1 MAKYCS
7 WCGEPLEPGARYC
20 AECGA
25 RVLESVRVTGKGDS
39 DPMRGLDIVG
49 GNPIP
54 ASKTTKLDLGTLEA
68 LKLRD
73 SLPGDDEPTHAKP
86 SLASASA
93 AHFGGAK
100 TTSLEIPEVVEAPEI
115 IAVPEV
121 GDACGPAA
129 DRGASGAFEKVSNHD
144 AEARSAATEQA
155 GPADAA
161 DSFNA
166 DEEVETEASSKA
178 SEVDVTDATDASE
191 SEEACK
197 SEEALA
203 DEAIEVAEDDE
214 PSDALRAEVAGG
226 EVDAETLK
234 DDATA
239 EGVVHGESGD
249 ASGEQPA
256 CGTDSERDHAEGE
269 VDAEADA
276 AKVAEADAADPAEA
290 DAAEPAEADASK
302 PAPSSEGPSDAAPK
316 PAAVFDFDDEHE
328 AVPVI
333 PREAQAA
340 AAKPGPISFDGTDT
354 LVLPS
359 DAQPKHFGLDR
370 PDLRERKRKR
380 IFIALCCVIAVLVI
394 AACVLAYVRFGGQ
407 AGQES
412 CPATG
417 PKRSSRPRRPPP
429 RKARNPE
436 TKADDDAAKAS
447 AEAEALAREQ
457 STPTEEQ
464 IFQTLSS
471 EYSALDGY
479 SNRIVSC
486 VDDFNSW
493 YIARDMNKRQ
503 ASQATAE
510 KVKSDLEA
518 AKAEIENLKVSNS
531 SPYAADVANLIELY
545 DCQIGRITSLTDAW
559 AVSVQY
565 EVPSEHQDEILAALS
580 ANYVSGNNPYLERYD
595 ELYPSSKPVLK

>member
-73 SLPGDDEPTHAKP
+73 SLPGDDEPTQVKLSA
-86 SLASASA
+86 ASAAA

-121 GDACGPAA
+121 GDACGLAA
-129 DRGASGAFEKVSNHD
+129 DCGVSGAFKGVSAHGT
-144 AEARSAATEQA
+144 EVHSAAAEQA
-155 GPADAA
+155 GSADAVDA
-161 DSFNA
+161 SEA
-166 DEEVETEASSKA
+166 DEEVETEASSEA
-178 SEVDVTDATDASE
+178 LENDAADATDASE
-191 SEEACK
+191 PEEACK

-203 DEAIEVAEDDE
+203 AEAIEAAEGDE
-214 PSDALRAEVAGG
+214 PSDAGDAEAAGG
-226 EVDAETLK
+226 EAGAETPK
-234 DDATA
+234 GDAAA
-239 EGVVHGESGD
+239 EGAESAESDD
-249 ASGEQPA
+249 ASGGQPA
-256 CGTDSERDHAEGE
+256 RGTDSERDDAEGE
-269 VDAEADA
+269 ADTEADGAKLAEAE
-276 AKVAEADAADPAEA
+276 AKAY
-290 DAAEPAEADASK
+290 ADASESA
-302 PAPSSEGPSDAAPK
+302 PAGEEPSNAAPK

-370 PDLRERKRKR
+370 PDLQERKRKR

-407 AGQES
+407 TGQEGAQQQPQAQQQA
-412 CPATG
+412 PAA
-417 PKRSSRPRRPPP
+417 SSEESE
-429 RKARNPE
+429 KPE
-436 TKADDDAAKAS
+436 AKADDEAAKAS

-518 AKAEIENLKVSNS
+518 AKAEIESLKISNS
-531 SPYAADVANLIELY
+531 SPYATDAANLIELY

-580 ANYVSGNNPYLERYD
+580 ANYVGGNNPYLERYD
-595 ELYPSSKPVLK
+595 ELYPSAKPVLK

>member
-73 SLPGDDEPTHAKP
+73 NLPGDDEPAHAKP
-86 SLASASA
+86 SLASAPA
-93 AHFGGAK
+93 AHFDGAK

-129 DRGASGAFEKVSNHD
+129 DRGASGAFEKASDHD

-155 GPADAA
+155 GSADAA
-161 DSFNA
+161 DSFDA
-166 DEEVETEASSKA
+166 DEEVETEASSEA
-178 SEVDVTDATDASE
+178 SEVDAADATDASE

-226 EVDAETLK
+226 EADAETLK
-234 DDATA
+234 DDAAT
-239 EGVVHGESGD
+239 EGVVHGESDD

-276 AKVAEADAADPAEA
+276 A
-290 DAAEPAEADASK
+290 EPVDADASK
-302 PAPSSEGPSDAAPK
+302 PAPSSEEPSDAAPK

-370 PDLRERKRKR
+370 PDLKARKRKR

-407 AGQES
+407 AGQDASQQQSQTQQEA
-412 CPATG
+412 PAA
-417 PKRSSRPRRPPP
+417 SSEEGE
-429 RKARNPE
+429 KPE

-447 AEAEALAREQ
+447 AEALAREQ
-457 STPTEEQ
+457 STPSEEQ

-531 SPYAADVANLIELY
+531 SPYAADAANLIELY

-580 ANYVSGNNPYLERYD
+580 ANYVGGNNPYLERYD

>member
-73 SLPGDDEPTHAKP
+73 SLPGDDEPTHARP

-100 TTSLEIPEVVEAPEI
+100 TTSLEIPEVVEAPEV

-121 GDACGPAA
+121 GDACGSAA
-129 DRGASGAFEKVSNHD
+129 DRGASGAFEKVNDHD

-155 GPADAA
+155 GSADAA
-161 DSFNA
+161 DSFDA
-166 DEEVETEASSKA
+166 DEEVETEASSEA
-178 SEVDVTDATDASE
+178 SEVDATDATDASE

-197 SEEALA
+197 SEEALV

-214 PSDALRAEVAGG
+214 PSDALRVEVAGG
-226 EVDAETLK
+226 EADAETLK

-239 EGVVHGESGD
+239 EGVEHGESD
-249 ASGEQPA
+249 DVSGGRPA
-256 CGTDSERDHAEGE
+256 CDTDSERDHAEGE

-276 AKVAEADAADPAEA
+276 AEPVEADAK
-290 DAAEPAEADASK
+290 ADASK
-302 PAPSSEGPSDAAPK
+302 PAPSSEEPSDAAPK

-340 AAKPGPISFDGTDT
+340 AAKHGPISFDGTDT

-412 CPATG
+412 AQQQVQTQQQAPAA
-417 PKRSSRPRRPPP
+417 SSEENE
-429 RKARNPE
+429 KSE
-436 TKADDDAAKAS
+436 TKAGDDAAKAS

-531 SPYAADVANLIELY
+531 SPYATDAANLIELY

>member
-73 SLPGDDEPTHAKP
+73 NLPGDDEPTHAKP

-121 GDACGPAA
+121 GDACEPAA
-129 DRGASGAFEKVSNHD
+129 DRGASGAFEKVSDHD
-144 AEARSAATEQA
+144 VEARSAATGQA
-155 GPADAA
+155 SSADAA
-161 DSFNA
+161 DSFDA
-166 DEEVETEASSKA
+166 DEEVETEAFSEV
-178 SEVDVTDATDASE
+178 SEVDAADATDASE
-191 SEEACK
+191 FEEACK

-203 DEAIEVAEDDE
+203 DGAIEVAEDDE
-214 PSDALRAEVAGG
+214 PSDALRAEAAGG

-234 DDATA
+234 DDAAA
-239 EGVVHGESGD
+239 EGVEHGESDD

-269 VDAEADA
+269 VDAD
-276 AKVAEADAADPAEA
+276 A

-302 PAPSSEGPSDAAPK
+302 PAPSSEEPSDAAPK

-370 PDLRERKRKR
+370 PDLKERKRKR

-407 AGQES
+407 AGQEAS
-412 CPATG
+412 QQQSQTQQEVPAA
-417 PKRSSRPRRPPP
+417 SSEENE
-429 RKARNPE
+429 KSE

-531 SPYAADVANLIELY
+531 SPYAADAANLIELY

-580 ANYVSGNNPYLERYD
+580 ANYVGGNNPYLERYD

>member
-73 SLPGDDEPTHAKP
+73 NLPGDDEPTHAKP

-121 GDACGPAA
+121 GDVCGPAA
-129 DRGASGAFEKVSNHD
+129 DCGASGAFEKVSDHD
-144 AEARSAATEQA
+144 AEARSAATEQV
-155 GPADAA
+155 GSADAA

-166 DEEVETEASSKA
+166 DEEVETEASFEA
-178 SEVDVTDATDASE
+178 SEVDAADATDASE

-226 EVDAETLK
+226 EADAETLK
-234 DDATA
+234 GDATA
-239 EGVVHGESGD
+239 EGVEHGESDD

-276 AKVAEADAADPAEA
+276 AKVAEADA
-290 DAAEPAEADASK
+290 SK
-302 PAPSSEGPSDAAPK
+302 LAPSSEGPSDAAPK

-333 PREAQAA
+333 PRETQAA
-340 AAKPGPISFDGTDT
+340 AAKPGPISLDGTDT

-407 AGQES
+407 AGQDASQQQSQTQQEA
-412 CPATG
+412 PAA
-417 PKRSSRPRRPPP
+417 SSEEGE
-429 RKARNPE
+429 KSE
-436 TKADDDAAKAS
+436 TKAGDDAAKAS

-531 SPYAADVANLIELY
+531 SPYATDAANLIELY

>member
-73 SLPGDDEPTHAKP
+73 SLPGDDEPAHVKP

-115 IAVPEV
+115 IAVPKV
-121 GDACGPAA
+121 GDVCGPAA
-129 DRGASGAFEKVSNHD
+129 DRGASGAFEKVSDHD

-155 GPADAA
+155 GSADAA
-161 DSFNA
+161 DSFDA
-166 DEEVETEASSKA
+166 DEEVETEASSKT
-178 SEVDVTDATDASE
+178 SEVDAADATDASE
-191 SEEACK
+191 SEEACE
-197 SEEALA
+197 SEEAFA

-214 PSDALRAEVAGG
+214 PSDALRVEVAGG
-226 EVDAETLK
+226 EADAETLK
-234 DDATA
+234 DDAAA
-239 EGVVHGESGD
+239 EGVVHGESDD

-269 VDAEADA
+269 VDVEADA
-276 AKVAEADAADPAEA
+276 AKVAEA

-407 AGQES
+407 AGQDASQQQSQTQQEA
-412 CPATG
+412 PAA
-417 PKRSSRPRRPPP
+417 SSEEGE
-429 RKARNPE
+429 KPE

-447 AEAEALAREQ
+447 AEAEALAREK

-531 SPYAADVANLIELY
+531 SPYATDAANLIELY

>member
-73 SLPGDDEPTHAKP
+73 SLPGDDEPAHAKP
-86 SLASASA
+86 SLVSASA

-129 DRGASGAFEKVSNHD
+129 DRGASGAFEKVSDHD
-144 AEARSAATEQA
+144 AEARSEATEQA
-155 GPADAA
+155 GSADAA
-161 DSFNA
+161 DSFDA
-166 DEEVETEASSKA
+166 DEEVEAEASSEA
-178 SEVDVTDATDASE
+178 SEVDAADATDASE

-197 SEEALA
+197 SEEALV

-214 PSDALRAEVAGG
+214 PSDALRAEAVGG

-234 DDATA
+234 DDAAT
-239 EGVVHGESGD
+239 EGVVHGESDD

-269 VDAEADA
+269 VD
-276 AKVAEADAADPAEA
+276 AEA

-333 PREAQAA
+333 PRDAQAA

-380 IFIALCCVIAVLVI
+380 IFIALCCVIAILVI
-394 AACVLAYVRFGGQ
+394 VACVLAYVRFGGQ
-407 AGQES
+407 AGQDASQWQSQTQQEA
-412 CPATG
+412 PAA
-417 PKRSSRPRRPPP
+417 SSEEGD
-429 RKARNPE
+429 KSE

-447 AEAEALAREQ
+447 AEAEALAREK

-531 SPYAADVANLIELY
+531 SPYATDAANLIELY

>member
-73 SLPGDDEPTHAKP
+73 SLPGDDEPTQAKP
-86 SLASASA
+86 NAASVAA

-121 GDACGPAA
+121 GDACGLSA
-129 DRGASGAFEKVSNHD
+129 DRDASDAFKGVGAYG
-144 AEARSAATEQA
+144 AEAHSAAAEQA
-155 GPADAA
+155 GSADVADASDA
-161 DSFNA
+161 N
-166 DEEVETEASSKA
+166 EEVETEASS
-178 SEVDVTDATDASE
+178 EVLENDAVDATCASE

-203 DEAIEVAEDDE
+203 AEAIEPAEGDE
-214 PSDALRAEVAGG
+214 PSDAGDAEVAGG
-226 EVDAETLK
+226 EANAETPSDAAAEDAEP
-234 DDATA
+234 A
-239 EGVVHGESGD
+239 ESDD

-256 CGTDSERDHAEGE
+256 RGADSECDDAEGE
-269 VDAEADA
+269 VDAEADG
-276 AKVAEADAADPAEA
+276 AKLAEAEADAEA
-290 DAAEPAEADASK
+290 SESVPSGEEPSN
-302 PAPSSEGPSDAAPK
+302 AAPK

-340 AAKPGPISFDGTDT
+340 AAKPGSISFDGTDT

-370 PDLRERKRKR
+370 PDLQERKRKR

-407 AGQES
+407 AGQEGAQQQPQAQQQA
-412 CPATG
+412 PAA
-417 PKRSSRPRRPPP
+417 SSEESE
-429 RKARNPE
+429 KPE
-436 TKADDDAAKAS
+436 AKADDEAAKAS

-457 STPTEEQ
+457 SAPTEEQ

-503 ASQATAE
+503 ASQAAAE

-518 AKAEIENLKVSNS
+518 AKAEIESLKISNS
-531 SPYAADVANLIELY
+531 SPYATDAANLIELY

-580 ANYVSGNNPYLERYD
+580 ANYVGGNNPYLERYD

>member
-73 SLPGDDEPTHAKP
+73 NLPGDDEPTHAEP

-121 GDACGPAA
+121 GDVCGPAA
-129 DRGASGAFEKVSNHD
+129 DRGASGAFEKVSDRD

-155 GPADAA
+155 GSADAA
-161 DSFNA
+161 DSFDA
-166 DEEVETEASSKA
+166 DEEVETEASSEV
-178 SEVDVTDATDASE
+178 SEVDAADATDASE

-214 PSDALRAEVAGG
+214 PSDALRVEVAGG
-226 EVDAETLK
+226 EADAETLK

-239 EGVVHGESGD
+239 EGVEHGESDD

-256 CGTDSERDHAEGE
+256 CGTDYERDHAEGE
-269 VDAEADA
+269 VD
-276 AKVAEADAADPAEA
+276 AEA

-333 PREAQAA
+333 PREAQAD

-407 AGQES
+407 AGQDASQQQSQTQQEA
-412 CPATG
+412 PAA
-417 PKRSSRPRRPPP
+417 SSEEGE
-429 RKARNPE
+429 KSE

-447 AEAEALAREQ
+447 AEAEALAREK
-457 STPTEEQ
+457 STPSEEQ

-531 SPYAADVANLIELY
+531 SPYAADAANLIELY

>member
-86 SLASASA
+86 GLASASA

-129 DRGASGAFEKVSNHD
+129 DRGASGAFEKVSDHD

-155 GPADAA
+155 GSADAA
-161 DSFNA
+161 DSFDA
-166 DEEVETEASSKA
+166 DEEVETEASSGV
-178 SEVDVTDATDASE
+178 SEVDAADATDASE

-214 PSDALRAEVAGG
+214 PLDALRAEVAGG
-226 EVDAETLK
+226 EADAETLK
-234 DDATA
+234 DDAAA
-239 EGVVHGESGD
+239 EGVEHGESDD

-276 AKVAEADAADPAEA
+276 AKVAEADAA
-290 DAAEPAEADASK
+290 EPAEADASK
-302 PAPSSEGPSDAAPK
+302 PAPSSEEPSDAAPK

-370 PDLRERKRKR
+370 PDLKERKRKR
-380 IFIALCCVIAVLVI
+380 IFIVLCCVIAVLVI

-407 AGQES
+407 AGQNASQQQSQTLHEA
-412 CPATG
+412 PAA
-417 PKRSSRPRRPPP
+417 SSSEENE
-429 RKARNPE
+429 KPE

-531 SPYAADVANLIELY
+531 SPYAADAANLIELY

-580 ANYVSGNNPYLERYD
+580 ANYVGGNNPYLERYD

>member
-93 AHFGGAK
+93 GHFGGAK

-121 GDACGPAA
+121 GDVCGPAA
-129 DRGASGAFEKVSNHD
+129 DRGASGAFEKVSDHD

-155 GPADAA
+155 GSADAA
-161 DSFNA
+161 DSFDA
-166 DEEVETEASSKA
+166 DEEVETEASSEV
-178 SEVDVTDATDASE
+178 SEVDAAGAIDASE

-226 EVDAETLK
+226 EADAETLK
-234 DDATA
+234 DDALT
-239 EGVVHGESGD
+239 EGVEHGESDD

-276 AKVAEADAADPAEA
+276 A
-290 DAAEPAEADASK
+290 EPAEADASK
-302 PAPSSEGPSDAAPK
+302 PAPSSKEPSDAAPK

-340 AAKPGPISFDGTDT
+340 AAKPAPISFDGTDT

-394 AACVLAYVRFGGQ
+394 AACVLAYARFGGQ
-407 AGQES
+407 AGQDASQQQSQTQQEA
-412 CPATG
+412 PVA
-417 PKRSSRPRRPPP
+417 SSEENE
-429 RKARNPE
+429 KPE
-436 TKADDDAAKAS
+436 TKAGDDAAKAS

-531 SPYAADVANLIELY
+531 SPYAADAANLIELY

-580 ANYVSGNNPYLERYD
+580 ANYVGGNNPYLERYD

>member
-86 SLASASA
+86 SLASAA
-93 AHFGGAK
+93 AARFGGAK

-121 GDACGPAA
+121 GDACGLAA
-129 DRGASGAFEKVSNHD
+129 DRGASGAFKGASAHG
-144 AEARSAATEQA
+144 AEAHSASAEQA
-155 GPADAA
+155 DFADVADAA
-161 DSFNA
+161 EA
-166 DEEVETEASSKA
+166 DEEVETEAP
-178 SEVDVTDATDASE
+178 SEALENDAADAIDASE
-191 SEEACK
+191 SEGACK

-203 DEAIEVAEDDE
+203 AEAIEAVEGDE
-214 PSDALRAEVAGG
+214 PSDAGDAEAAGG
-226 EVDAETLK
+226 EAGAETPKVDAAAEGAEPVES
-234 DDATA
+234 DDAF
-239 EGVVHGESGD
+239 GG
-249 ASGEQPA
+249 QPA
-256 CGTDSERDHAEGE
+256 RDADSECDDAEGE
-269 VDAEADA
+269 ADTEADGAKLAEAEAEADA
-276 AKVAEADAADPAEA
+276 
-290 DAAEPAEADASK
+290 DASES
-302 PAPSSEGPSDAAPK
+302 APSSEEPSNAAPK

-370 PDLRERKRKR
+370 PDLQERKRKR

-407 AGQES
+407 TGQEGDQQQPQAQQQA
-412 CPATG
+412 PAA
-417 PKRSSRPRRPPP
+417 SSEESE
-429 RKARNPE
+429 KPE
-436 TKADDDAAKAS
+436 AKADDETAKAS

-518 AKAEIENLKVSNS
+518 AKVEIESLKISNS
-531 SPYAADVANLIELY
+531 SPYATDAANLIELY

-580 ANYVSGNNPYLERYD
+580 ANYVGGNNPHLERYD

>member
-73 SLPGDDEPTHAKP
+73 NLPGDDEPAHAKP
-86 SLASASA
+86 SLASAPA

-121 GDACGPAA
+121 GDVCGPAA
-129 DRGASGAFEKVSNHD
+129 DRGASGAFEKASDHD

-155 GPADAA
+155 GSADAA
-161 DSFNA
+161 DSFDA
-166 DEEVETEASSKA
+166 DEEVETEASFEA
-178 SEVDVTDATDASE
+178 SEVDAADATDVSE

-226 EVDAETLK
+226 EADTETLK
-234 DDATA
+234 DDAAA
-239 EGVVHGESGD
+239 EGVEHGESDD

-269 VDAEADA
+269 VDVEADA
-276 AKVAEADAADPAEA
+276 AKVAEA

-407 AGQES
+407 AGQDASQQQSQTQQEA
-412 CPATG
+412 PAA
-417 PKRSSRPRRPPP
+417 SSEENE
-429 RKARNPE
+429 KPE
-436 TKADDDAAKAS
+436 TKAGDDAAKAS
-447 AEAEALAREQ
+447 AEALAREQ

-510 KVKSDLEA
+510 KVKNELEA
-518 AKAEIENLKVSNS
+518 AKAEIENLKVSSN
-531 SPYAADVANLIELY
+531 SPYAADAANLIELY

-580 ANYVSGNNPYLERYD
+580 ANYVGGNNPYLERYD

>member
-73 SLPGDDEPTHAKP
+73 SLPGDDEPTQVKP
-86 SLASASA
+86 SAASA
-93 AHFGGAK
+93 AAVHFGGAK

-121 GDACGPAA
+121 GDACGLSA
-129 DRGASGAFEKVSNHD
+129 DRDVSDAFKGVGAYGAEVH
-144 AEARSAATEQA
+144 SAAAEQA
-155 GPADAA
+155 GSADAA
-161 DSFNA
+161 DASDA
-166 DEEVETEASSKA
+166 DEEVETEASS
-178 SEVDVTDATDASE
+178 EVLENDAADAIDASE

-203 DEAIEVAEDDE
+203 AEAIEAAEGDE
-214 PSDALRAEVAGG
+214 PSDAGDVEAAGG
-226 EVDAETLK
+226 EVGAETPSDAAAEDAEP
-234 DDATA
+234 A
-239 EGVVHGESGD
+239 ESDD

-256 CGTDSERDHAEGE
+256 RDADSECDDAEGE
-269 VDAEADA
+269 ADTEADGAKLAEADAEADA
-276 AKVAEADAADPAEA
+276 SE
-290 DAAEPAEADASK
+290 S
-302 PAPSSEGPSDAAPK
+302 APSGEEPSNAAPK

-370 PDLRERKRKR
+370 PDLKERKRKR

-407 AGQES
+407 TGQEGDQQQPQAQQQA
-412 CPATG
+412 PAA
-417 PKRSSRPRRPPP
+417 SSEESE
-429 RKARNPE
+429 KPE
-436 TKADDDAAKAS
+436 AKADDEAAKAS

-479 SNRIVSC
+479 SDRIVSC

-518 AKAEIENLKVSNS
+518 AKAEIESLKISNS
-531 SPYAADVANLIELY
+531 SPYATDAANLIELY

-580 ANYVSGNNPYLERYD
+580 ANYVGGNNPYLERYD

>member
-73 SLPGDDEPTHAKP
+73 SLPGDDEPTRAKP
-86 SLASASA
+86 SAASGAA

-121 GDACGPAA
+121 EDACGLAA
-129 DRGASGAFEKVSNHD
+129 DRGASGAFKGASAHG
-144 AEARSAATEQA
+144 AEAHSAAAEQA
-155 GPADAA
+155 DFADVADASDVDEGVETEVSSEAFENDAA
-161 DSFNA
+161 DA
-166 DEEVETEASSKA
+166 I
-178 SEVDVTDATDASE
+178 DASE
-191 SEEACK
+191 SEGACE

-203 DEAIEVAEDDE
+203 AEAIEAAEGDE
-214 PSDALRAEVAGG
+214 PSGAGDAEAAGG
-226 EVDAETLK
+226 EAGAETPKGDAAAEDAES
-234 DDATA
+234 A
-239 EGVVHGESGD
+239 ESDD
-249 ASGEQPA
+249 ASGGQPA
-256 CGTDSERDHAEGE
+256 RDADSECDDAEGK
-269 VDAEADA
+269 VDAEADG
-276 AKVAEADAADPAEA
+276 AKLAEADAD
-290 DAAEPAEADASK
+290 ADASES
-302 PAPSSEGPSDAAPK
+302 APSSEEPSNAAPK

-407 AGQES
+407 AGQEGDQQQ
-412 CPATG
+412 PQTQQQA
-417 PKRSSRPRRPPP
+417 PEASSEESE
-429 RKARNPE
+429 KPE
-436 TKADDDAAKAS
+436 AKADDEAAKAS

-518 AKAEIENLKVSNS
+518 AKAEIESLKISNS
-531 SPYAADVANLIELY
+531 SPYATDAANLIELY

-580 ANYVSGNNPYLERYD
+580 ANYVGGNNPYLERYD

>member
-73 SLPGDDEPTHAKP
+73 SLPGDDEPTRAKP
-86 SLASASA
+86 SAASAAA

-121 GDACGPAA
+121 GDACGLAA
-129 DRGASGAFEKVSNHD
+129 DRDASDAFKGVSVHG
-144 AEARSAATEQA
+144 AEAHSAAAEHA
-155 GPADAA
+155 GSADVADAS
-161 DSFNA
+161 DA
-166 DEEVETEASSKA
+166 DEEVETEVSSEA
-178 SEVDVTDATDASE
+178 FENDAADAIDASE
-191 SEEACK
+191 SEGACE

-203 DEAIEVAEDDE
+203 AEAIEAAEGDE
-214 PSDALRAEVAGG
+214 PSDAGDAEAAGG
-226 EVDAETLK
+226 EASAETPS
-234 DDATA
+234 DAAA
-239 EGVVHGESGD
+239 EDTEPAESDD

-256 CGTDSERDHAEGE
+256 RGTDSECDDAECE
-269 VDAEADA
+269 VDAEADG
-276 AKVAEADAADPAEA
+276 AKLAEAEADA
-290 DAAEPAEADASK
+290 DASEST
-302 PAPSSEGPSDAAPK
+302 PSGEEPSNAAPK

-333 PREAQAA
+333 PREAQTA

-370 PDLRERKRKR
+370 PDLQERKRKR

-407 AGQES
+407 AGQEGDQQQS
-412 CPATG
+412 QAQQQAPAA
-417 PKRSSRPRRPPP
+417 SSEESE
-429 RKARNPE
+429 KPE
-436 TKADDDAAKAS
+436 AKADNEAAKAS

-518 AKAEIENLKVSNS
+518 AKAEIESLKISNS
-531 SPYAADVANLIELY
+531 SSYATDAANLIELY

-565 EVPSEHQDEILAALS
+565 EVPSEYQDEILAALS
-580 ANYVSGNNPYLERYD
+580 ANYVGGNNPYLERYD

>member
-54 ASKTTKLDLGTLEA
+54 ASKTTKLDFGTLEA

-73 SLPGDDEPTHAKP
+73 SLPGDNEPTHAKP

-121 GDACGPAA
+121 GDVCGPAA
-129 DRGASGAFEKVSNHD
+129 DRGASGAFEKVSDHD
-144 AEARSAATEQA
+144 AEARSTATGQA
-155 GPADAA
+155 GSADAA
-161 DSFNA
+161 DSFDA
-166 DEEVETEASSKA
+166 DEEVETEASSEV
-178 SEVDVTDATDASE
+178 SEVDAADATDASE

-197 SEEALA
+197 SEEAFA

-214 PSDALRAEVAGG
+214 PSDALRVEVAGG

-234 DDATA
+234 DDAAT
-239 EGVVHGESGD
+239 EGVVHGESDD

-276 AKVAEADAADPAEA
+276 AKVAEA

-370 PDLRERKRKR
+370 PDLRERKRKC
-380 IFIALCCVIAVLVI
+380 IFIALCCVIAILVI

-407 AGQES
+407 AGQNASQQQSQTLHEA
-412 CPATG
+412 PAA
-417 PKRSSRPRRPPP
+417 SSSEENE
-429 RKARNPE
+429 KPE

-531 SPYAADVANLIELY
+531 SPYATDAANLIELY

>member
-73 SLPGDDEPTHAKP
+73 NLPGDDEPTHAKP

-129 DRGASGAFEKVSNHD
+129 DRGASGAFENVSDHD
-144 AEARSAATEQA
+144 AEARFAATEQA
-155 GPADAA
+155 GSADAA
-161 DSFNA
+161 DSFDA
-166 DEEVETEASSKA
+166 DEEVEIEASSEA
-178 SEVDVTDATDASE
+178 SEVDAADATDASE

-226 EVDAETLK
+226 EADAETLK
-234 DDATA
+234 DDAA
-239 EGVVHGESGD
+239 IEGVVHGESDD

-276 AKVAEADAADPAEA
+276 A
-290 DAAEPAEADASK
+290 EPVDADASK
-302 PAPSSEGPSDAAPK
+302 PAPSSEEPSDAAPK

-407 AGQES
+407 AGQDASQQQSQTQQEA
-412 CPATG
+412 PAA
-417 PKRSSRPRRPPP
+417 SSEEGE
-429 RKARNPE
+429 KPE
-436 TKADDDAAKAS
+436 TKAGGDAAKAS
-447 AEAEALAREQ
+447 ADAEALAREQ

-518 AKAEIENLKVSNS
+518 AKAEIENLKVSSN
-531 SPYAADVANLIELY
+531 SPYAADAANLIELY

-580 ANYVSGNNPYLERYD
+580 ANYVGGNNPYLERYD

>member
-73 SLPGDDEPTHAKP
+73 NLPGDDEPTHAKP

-100 TTSLEIPEVVEAPEI
+100 MTSLEIPEVVEAPEI

-121 GDACGPAA
+121 GDVCGPAA
-129 DRGASGAFEKVSNHD
+129 DRGASGAFENVSDHD

-155 GPADAA
+155 GSADAA
-161 DSFNA
+161 DSFDA
-166 DEEVETEASSKA
+166 DEEVETEASSEA
-178 SEVDVTDATDASE
+178 SEVDAADATDASE
-191 SEEACK
+191 SEEACE

-214 PSDALRAEVAGG
+214 PSDALRVEVAGG
-226 EVDAETLK
+226 EADPETLK
-234 DDATA
+234 DDALT
-239 EGVVHGESGD
+239 EGVVHGESDDD

-256 CGTDSERDHAEGE
+256 CSTDSERDHAEGE

-276 AKVAEADAADPAEA
+276 AKVAEADAA
-290 DAAEPAEADASK
+290 EPAEANASK
-302 PAPSSEGPSDAAPK
+302 SAPSSEEPSDAAPK

-333 PREAQAA
+333 PRDAQAA

-407 AGQES
+407 AGQDASQQQSQTQQEA
-412 CPATG
+412 PAA
-417 PKRSSRPRRPPP
+417 SSEENE
-429 RKARNPE
+429 KPE
-436 TKADDDAAKAS
+436 TKAGDDAAKAS
-447 AEAEALAREQ
+447 AEALAREQ

-518 AKAEIENLKVSNS
+518 AKAEIESLKVSNS
-531 SPYAADVANLIELY
+531 SPYAADAANLIELY

-580 ANYVSGNNPYLERYD
+580 ANYVGGNNPYLERYD

>member
-73 SLPGDDEPTHAKP
+73 SLPGDDEPTQAKP
-86 SLASASA
+86 SAASAVA
-93 AHFGGAK
+93 THFGGAK
-100 TTSLEIPEVVEAPEI
+100 TTSLEIPEVVEALEI

-121 GDACGPAA
+121 GDACGLTT
-129 DRGASGAFEKVSNHD
+129 DRDASDAFKGVSAHGV
-144 AEARSAATEQA
+144 EAHSAAAEQA
-155 GPADAA
+155 GPADVA
-161 DSFNA
+161 DASDA
-166 DEEVETEASSKA
+166 GEGVETEASS
-178 SEVDVTDATDASE
+178 EVLENDAADATCASE
-191 SEEACK
+191 SEGACK
-197 SEEALA
+197 SEEVLA
-203 DEAIEVAEDDE
+203 AEAIEAAEGDE
-214 PSDALRAEVAGG
+214 PSDAGDAEAAGG
-226 EVDAETLK
+226 EAGAETPSDAAAEDAEP
-234 DDATA
+234 A
-239 EGVVHGESGD
+239 ESDD
-249 ASGEQPA
+249 ASGGQPA
-256 CGTDSERDHAEGE
+256 RGTDSECDDAEGE
-269 VDAEADA
+269 ADAEADG
-276 AKVAEADAADPAEA
+276 AKLAETEADAEA
-290 DAAEPAEADASK
+290 SES
-302 PAPSSEGPSDAAPK
+302 APSGEEPSNAAPK

-370 PDLRERKRKR
+370 PDLQERKRKR

-407 AGQES
+407 TGQEGDQQQPQAQQQA
-412 CPATG
+412 PAA
-417 PKRSSRPRRPPP
+417 SSEESE
-429 RKARNPE
+429 KPE
-436 TKADDDAAKAS
+436 AKADDEAAKAS

-518 AKAEIENLKVSNS
+518 AKAEIESLKISNS
-531 SPYAADVANLIELY
+531 SPYATDAANLIELY

-580 ANYVSGNNPYLERYD
+580 ANYVGGNNPYLERYD

>member
-73 SLPGDDEPTHAKP
+73 NLPGDDEPAHAKP

-129 DRGASGAFEKVSNHD
+129 DRGASGAFEKVNDHD

-155 GPADAA
+155 GSADAA
-161 DSFNA
+161 DSFDA
-166 DEEVETEASSKA
+166 DEEVETEASSEA
-178 SEVDVTDATDASE
+178 SEVDAADAIDAPE
-191 SEEACK
+191 SEEVCK
-197 SEEALA
+197 SEEALV
-203 DEAIEVAEDDE
+203 DEAIEVAEDNE

-226 EVDAETLK
+226 EADAETLK
-234 DDATA
+234 DDAAA
-239 EGVVHGESGD
+239 EGVEHGESD
-249 ASGEQPA
+249 DVSGEQPA

-276 AKVAEADAADPAEA
+276 T
-290 DAAEPAEADASK
+290 EPAEADASK
-302 PAPSSEGPSDAAPK
+302 PAPSSEEPSDAAPK

-333 PREAQAA
+333 PRDAQAA

-407 AGQES
+407 SGQES
-412 CPATG
+412 AQQQVQTQQQTPAA
-417 PKRSSRPRRPPP
+417 SSEENE
-429 RKARNPE
+429 KSE
-436 TKADDDAAKAS
+436 TKAGDDAAKAS

-531 SPYAADVANLIELY
+531 SPYATDAANLIELY

-559 AVSVQY
+559 AISVQY

>member
-73 SLPGDDEPTHAKP
+73 NLPGDDEPTHAKP

-121 GDACGPAA
+121 GGACGPAA
-129 DRGASGAFEKVSNHD
+129 DCGASGAFENVSDHD

-155 GPADAA
+155 GSADAA
-161 DSFNA
+161 DSFDA
-166 DEEVETEASSKA
+166 DEEVETEASFEA
-178 SEVDVTDATDASE
+178 SEVDAADATDASE

-226 EVDAETLK
+226 EADAETLK
-234 DDATA
+234 DDAAT
-239 EGVVHGESGD
+239 EGVEHGESDD

-256 CGTDSERDHAEGE
+256 CDIDSERDHAEGE
-269 VDAEADA
+269 VD
-276 AKVAEADAADPAEA
+276 AEA

-302 PAPSSEGPSDAAPK
+302 PAPSSEEPSDAAPK
-316 PAAVFDFDDEHE
+316 PVAVFDFDDEHE

-359 DAQPKHFGLDR
+359 DVQPKHFGLDR
-370 PDLRERKRKR
+370 PDLKARKRKR

-407 AGQES
+407 AGQDAS
-412 CPATG
+412 QQQPQTQQQAPAA
-417 PKRSSRPRRPPP
+417 SSEENE
-429 RKARNPE
+429 KPE
-436 TKADDDAAKAS
+436 TKAGDDAAKAS

-531 SPYAADVANLIELY
+531 SPYAADAANLIELY

-580 ANYVSGNNPYLERYD
+580 ANYVGGNNPYLERYD
-595 ELYPSSKPVLK
+595 ELYPSSRPLLK

>member
-121 GDACGPAA
+121 GDDCGPAA
-129 DRGASGAFEKVSNHD
+129 DCGASGTFENVSDHD
-144 AEARSAATEQA
+144 AEARSAAAEQA
-155 GPADAA
+155 GSADAA
-161 DSFNA
+161 DASDTDGGIA
-166 DEEVETEASSKA
+166 TEASS
-178 SEVDVTDATDASE
+178 EVPEADAADVLDASE
-191 SEEACK
+191 AIGTEGANESEEG
-197 SEEALA
+197 LA
-203 DEAIEVAEDDE
+203 DEAVVSSKNDDLSGAFDVE
-214 PSDALRAEVAGG
+214 AAGG
-226 EVDAETLK
+226 EANAETPKVDA
-234 DDATA
+234 AA
-239 EGVVHGESGD
+239 EDVEPAEADD
-249 ASGEQPA
+249 ASGEQTA
-256 CGTDSERDHAEGE
+256 RGADSEED
-269 VDAEADA
+269 
-276 AKVAEADAADPAEA
+276 
-290 DAAEPAEADASK
+290 DAAEPAETDADVD
-302 PAPSSEGPSDAAPK
+302 SSESVPSGEELSDATPK

-407 AGQES
+407 AGQDASQQQPQTQQEA
-412 CPATG
+412 PAA
-417 PKRSSRPRRPPP
+417 SSEENE
-429 RKARNPE
+429 KPE
-436 TKADDDAAKAS
+436 TKADGDAAKAS

-518 AKAEIENLKVSNS
+518 AKAEIENLKVSSN
-531 SPYAADVANLIELY
+531 SPYAADAANLIELY

-580 ANYVSGNNPYLERYD
+580 ANYVGGNNPYLERYD

>member
-73 SLPGDDEPTHAKP
+73 NLPGDDEPTHAKP

-129 DRGASGAFEKVSNHD
+129 DRGASGAFEKVSDHD
-144 AEARSAATEQA
+144 AGARFSAIEQA
-155 GPADAA
+155 GSADAA
-161 DSFNA
+161 DSFDA
-166 DEEVETEASSKA
+166 DEEVETEASFEA
-178 SEVDVTDATDASE
+178 SEVDAADATDVSE

-197 SEEALA
+197 SEEALV

-226 EVDAETLK
+226 EADAETLK
-234 DDATA
+234 DDAAT
-239 EGVVHGESGD
+239 EGVEHGESDD

-256 CGTDSERDHAEGE
+256 CDIDSERDHAEGE

-276 AKVAEADAADPAEA
+276 AKVAEADAA
-290 DAAEPAEADASK
+290 EPAEADASK
-302 PAPSSEGPSDAAPK
+302 PAPSSEEPSDAAPK

-333 PREAQAA
+333 PRETQAA

-407 AGQES
+407 AGQDASQQQSQTQQEA
-412 CPATG
+412 PAA
-417 PKRSSRPRRPPP
+417 SSEENE
-429 RKARNPE
+429 KPE
-436 TKADDDAAKAS
+436 TKAGDDAAKAS
-447 AEAEALAREQ
+447 AEALAREQ

-531 SPYAADVANLIELY
+531 SPYAADAANLIELY

-580 ANYVSGNNPYLERYD
+580 ANYVGGNNPYLERYD

>member
-73 SLPGDDEPTHAKP
+73 NLPGDDEPTHAKP

-121 GDACGPAA
+121 GDVCGPAA
-129 DRGASGAFEKVSNHD
+129 DRGASCAFEKVSDHD

-155 GPADAA
+155 GSADAA
-161 DSFNA
+161 DSFDA
-166 DEEVETEASSKA
+166 DEEVEIEASSEA
-178 SEVDVTDATDASE
+178 SEVDAADATDAPE

-214 PSDALRAEVAGG
+214 PSDALRAEAAGG

-234 DDATA
+234 DDAAT
-239 EGVVHGESGD
+239 EGVVHGESDD

-269 VDAEADA
+269 VD
-276 AKVAEADAADPAEA
+276 AEA

-394 AACVLAYVRFGGQ
+394 AACVLVYVRFGGQ
-407 AGQES
+407 AGQDASQQQSQTQQEA
-412 CPATG
+412 PAA
-417 PKRSSRPRRPPP
+417 SSEEGE
-429 RKARNPE
+429 KSE

-447 AEAEALAREQ
+447 AEAEALAREK

-493 YIARDMNKRQ
+493 YITRDMNKRQ

-531 SPYAADVANLIELY
+531 SPYATDAANLIELY

-580 ANYVSGNNPYLERYD
+580 ANYVGGNNPYLERYD

>member
-73 SLPGDDEPTHAKP
+73 NLPGDDEPTHAKP

-129 DRGASGAFEKVSNHD
+129 DRGASGVFENVSDHD

-155 GPADAA
+155 GSADAA
-161 DSFNA
+161 DSFDA
-166 DEEVETEASSKA
+166 DEEVETEASFEA
-178 SEVDVTDATDASE
+178 SEVDAADAIDASE

-226 EVDAETLK
+226 EADAETLK
-234 DDATA
+234 DDAAT
-239 EGVVHGESGD
+239 EGVEHGESDD

-256 CGTDSERDHAEGE
+256 SDIDSERDHAEGE
-269 VDAEADA
+269 VD
-276 AKVAEADAADPAEA
+276 AEA

-302 PAPSSEGPSDAAPK
+302 PAPSSEEPSDAAPK
-316 PAAVFDFDDEHE
+316 PVAVFDFDDEHE

-333 PREAQAA
+333 PRDAQAA

-359 DAQPKHFGLDR
+359 DVQPKHFGLDR
-370 PDLRERKRKR
+370 PDLKARKRKR

-407 AGQES
+407 AGQDAS
-412 CPATG
+412 QQQPQTQQQAPAA
-417 PKRSSRPRRPPP
+417 SSEENE
-429 RKARNPE
+429 KPE
-436 TKADDDAAKAS
+436 TKAGDDAAKAS

-531 SPYAADVANLIELY
+531 SPYAADAANLIELY

-580 ANYVSGNNPYLERYD
+580 ANYVGGNNPYLERYD
-595 ELYPSSKPVLK
+595 ELYPSSRPVLK

>member
-54 ASKTTKLDLGTLEA
+54 ASKTTKLDLDTLEA

-73 SLPGDDEPTHAKP
+73 SLPGDDEPTHAKS

-121 GDACGPAA
+121 GDVCGPAA
-129 DRGASGAFEKVSNHD
+129 DRGASGAFEKVSDHD
-144 AEARSAATEQA
+144 AEARFAATEQS
-155 GPADAA
+155 GSADAA
-161 DSFNA
+161 DSFDA
-166 DEEVETEASSKA
+166 DEGVETEASSEVP
-178 SEVDVTDATDASE
+178 EVDATDATDASE
-191 SEEACK
+191 SEEACE
-197 SEEALA
+197 SEEAFA

-214 PSDALRAEVAGG
+214 PSDALRVEVAGG
-226 EVDAETLK
+226 EADAETLK
-234 DDATA
+234 DDAAA
-239 EGVVHGESGD
+239 EGVVHGELDD

-269 VDAEADA
+269 VDVEADA
-276 AKVAEADAADPAEA
+276 AKVAEA

-302 PAPSSEGPSDAAPK
+302 PAPSSEEPSDAAPK

-370 PDLRERKRKR
+370 PDLKERKRKR
-380 IFIALCCVIAVLVI
+380 IFIVLCCVIAVLVI

-407 AGQES
+407 AGQNASQQQSQTLHEA
-412 CPATG
+412 PAA
-417 PKRSSRPRRPPP
+417 SSSEENE
-429 RKARNPE
+429 KPE

-457 STPTEEQ
+457 STPTE
-464 IFQTLSS
+464 
-471 EYSALDGY
+471 YSALDDY

-531 SPYAADVANLIELY
+531 SPYAADAANLIELY

-580 ANYVSGNNPYLERYD
+580 ANYVGGNNPYLERYD

>member
-54 ASKTTKLDLGTLEA
+54 ASKTTKLDLGILEA

-73 SLPGDDEPTHAKP
+73 NLPGDDEPTHAKP

-129 DRGASGAFEKVSNHD
+129 DRGASGAFEKVSDHD
-144 AEARSAATEQA
+144 AEARSAATGQA
-155 GPADAA
+155 GSADAA

-166 DEEVETEASSKA
+166 DEEVETEASFGV
-178 SEVDVTDATDASE
+178 SEIDAADATDASE
-191 SEEACK
+191 SEEARK

-203 DEAIEVAEDDE
+203 DEAIEVAEDAE

-226 EVDAETLK
+226 EADAETLK
-234 DDATA
+234 DDALT
-239 EGVVHGESGD
+239 EGVEHGESDD

-276 AKVAEADAADPAEA
+276 A
-290 DAAEPAEADASK
+290 EPAEADASK
-302 PAPSSEGPSDAAPK
+302 PAPSSKEPSDAAPK

-380 IFIALCCVIAVLVI
+380 IFIALCCLIAVLVI

-407 AGQES
+407 AGQDASQQQPQTQQEA
-412 CPATG
+412 PAA
-417 PKRSSRPRRPPP
+417 SSEENE
-429 RKARNPE
+429 KPE
-436 TKADDDAAKAS
+436 TKAGDDAAKAS

-518 AKAEIENLKVSNS
+518 AKAEIENLKVSSS
-531 SPYAADVANLIELY
+531 SPYAADAANLIELY
-545 DCQIGRITSLTDAW
+545 DCQIGRITSLADAW

-580 ANYVSGNNPYLERYD
+580 ANYVGGNNPYLERYD

>member
-54 ASKTTKLDLGTLEA
+54 ASKTTKLDLGTLES

-73 SLPGDDEPTHAKP
+73 NLPGDDEPTHAKP

-121 GDACGPAA
+121 GDACGLAA
-129 DRGASGAFEKVSNHD
+129 NCGASGAFENVSDHD

-155 GPADAA
+155 GSADAA
-161 DSFNA
+161 DSFDA
-166 DEEVETEASSKA
+166 DEEVETEASSEA
-178 SEVDVTDATDASE
+178 SEVDAADATDASE

-234 DDATA
+234 DDAAT
-239 EGVVHGESGD
+239 EGVEHGESDD

-256 CGTDSERDHAEGE
+256 CDTDSERDHVEGE
-269 VDAEADA
+269 VD
-276 AKVAEADAADPAEA
+276 AEA

-302 PAPSSEGPSDAAPK
+302 PAPSSEEPSDAAPK
-316 PAAVFDFDDEHE
+316 PVAVFDFDDEHE

-407 AGQES
+407 AGQDASQQQPQTQQEA
-412 CPATG
+412 PAA
-417 PKRSSRPRRPPP
+417 SSEEGE
-429 RKARNPE
+429 KPE

-457 STPTEEQ
+457 STPSEEQ

-518 AKAEIENLKVSNS
+518 AKAEIESLKVSNS
-531 SPYAADVANLIELY
+531 SPYATDVANLIELY

-580 ANYVSGNNPYLERYD
+580 ANYVGGNNPYLERYD

>member
-68 LKLRD
+68 LTLRD
-73 SLPGDDEPTHAKP
+73 NLPGDDEPTHAKP

-121 GDACGPAA
+121 GDVCGPAA
-129 DRGASGAFEKVSNHD
+129 DRGASGAFEKVSDHD
-144 AEARSAATEQA
+144 AEARFAATEQA
-155 GPADAA
+155 GSADAA
-161 DSFNA
+161 DSFDA
-166 DEEVETEASSKA
+166 DEEVETEASSEV
-178 SEVDVTDATDASE
+178 SEVDAADATDASE

-197 SEEALA
+197 SEEALV

-226 EVDAETLK
+226 EADAETLK
-234 DDATA
+234 DDALT
-239 EGVVHGESGD
+239 EGVEHGESDD

-276 AKVAEADAADPAEA
+276 A
-290 DAAEPAEADASK
+290 EPAEADASK
-302 PAPSSEGPSDAAPK
+302 PAPSSGGPSDAAPK

-370 PDLRERKRKR
+370 PDLQERKRKR
-380 IFIALCCVIAVLVI
+380 IFVALCCVIAVLVI

-407 AGQES
+407 AGQENAQQQYQTQQEA
-412 CPATG
+412 PAV
-417 PKRSSRPRRPPP
+417 SSEEGE
-429 RKARNPE
+429 KSE

-510 KVKSDLEA
+510 KVRSDLEA

-531 SPYAADVANLIELY
+531 SPYATDAANLIELY

>member
-129 DRGASGAFEKVSNHD
+129 DRGASGAFEKVSDHD
-144 AEARSAATEQA
+144 AEARSAATGQA
-155 GPADAA
+155 GSADAA
-161 DSFNA
+161 DSFDA
-166 DEEVETEASSKA
+166 DEEVETEASFEA
-178 SEVDVTDATDASE
+178 SEVDAADATDASE
-191 SEEACK
+191 FEEACK

-203 DEAIEVAEDDE
+203 DEAIEVAEGDE
-214 PSDALRAEVAGG
+214 PSDAGDAEAAGSGANAEVPKG
-226 EVDAETLK
+226 DAAAE
-234 DDATA
+234 DVEPGDAD
-239 EGVVHGESGD
+239 D

-256 CGTDSERDHAEGE
+256 CGTDSERDHTEGE
-269 VDAEADA
+269 VD
-276 AKVAEADAADPAEA
+276 VEADAAD
-290 DAAEPAEADASK
+290 PAEADASK
-302 PAPSSEGPSDAAPK
+302 PAPSSEEPSDAAPK
-316 PAAVFDFDDEHE
+316 PAAIFDFDDEHE

-359 DAQPKHFGLDR
+359 DVQPKHFGLDR
-370 PDLRERKRKR
+370 PDLKERKRKR
-380 IFIALCCVIAVLVI
+380 IFIALCCVIAALVI

-407 AGQES
+407 AGQDAS
-412 CPATG
+412 QQQPQTQQQAPAA
-417 PKRSSRPRRPPP
+417 SS
-429 RKARNPE
+429 KENEKPE

-457 STPTEEQ
+457 STPSEEQ

-518 AKAEIENLKVSNS
+518 AKAEIENLKVSNG
-531 SPYAADVANLIELY
+531 SPYAADAANLIELY

-580 ANYVSGNNPYLERYD
+580 ANYVGGNNPYLERYD

>member
-54 ASKTTKLDLGTLEA
+54 ASKTTKLDLDTLEA

-129 DRGASGAFEKVSNHD
+129 DRGASGAFEKVSDHD
-144 AEARSAATEQA
+144 AEARFAATEQA
-155 GPADAA
+155 GSADAA
-161 DSFNA
+161 DSFDA
-166 DEEVETEASSKA
+166 DEEVETEASSEV
-178 SEVDVTDATDASE
+178 SEVDAADAIDASE

-226 EVDAETLK
+226 EADAETLK
-234 DDATA
+234 DDAAA
-239 EGVVHGESGD
+239 EGVEHGESDD

-269 VDAEADA
+269 VD
-276 AKVAEADAADPAEA
+276 VEA
-290 DAAEPAEADASK
+290 DAAEPAEVDASK
-302 PAPSSEGPSDAAPK
+302 PAPSGEGPSDAAPK

-370 PDLRERKRKR
+370 PDLRGRKRKR
-380 IFIALCCVIAVLVI
+380 IFIALCCVIAILVI
-394 AACVLAYVRFGGQ
+394 AACALAYVRFGGQ
-407 AGQES
+407 AGQDASQQQSQTQQEA
-412 CPATG
+412 PAA
-417 PKRSSRPRRPPP
+417 SSEENE
-429 RKARNPE
+429 KPE
-436 TKADDDAAKAS
+436 TKAGDDAAKAS

-518 AKAEIENLKVSNS
+518 AKAEIESLKVSNS
-531 SPYAADVANLIELY
+531 SPYAADAANLIELY

-580 ANYVSGNNPYLERYD
+580 ANYVGGNNPYLERYD

>member
-54 ASKTTKLDLGTLEA
+54 ASKTTKLDLDTLEA

-73 SLPGDDEPTHAKP
+73 NLPGDDEPTHAKP

-121 GDACGPAA
+121 GGACGLAA
-129 DRGASGAFEKVSNHD
+129 DRDASGTFENVSDHD
-144 AEARSAATEQA
+144 AEARSAATGQA
-155 GPADAA
+155 GSVDAA
-161 DSFNA
+161 DSFDA
-166 DEEVETEASSKA
+166 DEEVETEASSEA
-178 SEVDVTDATDASE
+178 SEVDAADATDASE
-191 SEEACK
+191 SEETCK

-234 DDATA
+234 DDAAT
-239 EGVVHGESGD
+239 EGVEHGESDD

-256 CGTDSERDHAEGE
+256 CDTDSERDHVEGE
-269 VDAEADA
+269 VD
-276 AKVAEADAADPAEA
+276 AEA

-302 PAPSSEGPSDAAPK
+302 PAPSSEEPSDAAPK
-316 PAAVFDFDDEHE
+316 PVAVFDFDDEHE

-380 IFIALCCVIAVLVI
+380 IFIVLCCVIAVLVI

-407 AGQES
+407 AGQDASQQQPQTQQEA
-412 CPATG
+412 PAA
-417 PKRSSRPRRPPP
+417 SSEEGE
-429 RKARNPE
+429 KPE

-447 AEAEALAREQ
+447 AEAEALARER

-518 AKAEIENLKVSNS
+518 AKAEIENLKVSSS
-531 SPYAADVANLIELY
+531 SPYAADAANLIELY

-580 ANYVSGNNPYLERYD
+580 ANYVGGNNPYLERYD

>member
-73 SLPGDDEPTHAKP
+73 SLPGDDEPTQAKP
-86 SLASASA
+86 SAASA
-93 AHFGGAK
+93 AAVHFGGAK

-121 GDACGPAA
+121 GDACGLSA
-129 DRGASGAFEKVSNHD
+129 DRDVSDAFKGVGAYGAEVH
-144 AEARSAATEQA
+144 SAAAEQA
-155 GPADAA
+155 GSADAA
-161 DSFNA
+161 DASDA
-166 DEEVETEASSKA
+166 DEEVETEASS
-178 SEVDVTDATDASE
+178 EVLENDAADAIDASE

-203 DEAIEVAEDDE
+203 AEAIEAAEGDE
-214 PSDALRAEVAGG
+214 PSDAGDVEAAGG
-226 EVDAETLK
+226 EANAETPS
-234 DDATA
+234 DAATEDVEPA
-239 EGVVHGESGD
+239 ESDD

-256 CGTDSERDHAEGE
+256 RGADSECDDAEDE
-269 VDAEADA
+269 VGAEADG
-276 AKVAEADAADPAEA
+276 AKLAEADT
-290 DAAEPAEADASK
+290 EADASES
-302 PAPSSEGPSDAAPK
+302 APSGEEPSNAAPK

-370 PDLRERKRKR
+370 PDLQERKRKR

-407 AGQES
+407 AGQEGAQQQPQAQQQA
-412 CPATG
+412 PAA
-417 PKRSSRPRRPPP
+417 SSEESE
-429 RKARNPE
+429 KPE
-436 TKADDDAAKAS
+436 AKADDEAAKAS

-510 KVKSDLEA
+510 KVKNDLEA
-518 AKAEIENLKVSNS
+518 AKAEIESLKISNS
-531 SPYAADVANLIELY
+531 SPYATDAANLIELY

-580 ANYVSGNNPYLERYD
+580 ANYVGGNNPYLERYD

>member
-54 ASKTTKLDLGTLEA
+54 ASKTTKLDLDTLEA

-121 GDACGPAA
+121 GDACEPAA
-129 DRGASGAFEKVSNHD
+129 DRGASGAFEKVSDHD
-144 AEARSAATEQA
+144 AEARFAATEQA
-155 GPADAA
+155 GSADAA
-161 DSFNA
+161 DSFDA
-166 DEEVETEASSKA
+166 DEEVETEASSEA
-178 SEVDVTDATDASE
+178 SEVDAADATDASE
-191 SEEACK
+191 SEEACE
-197 SEEALA
+197 SEEAFA
-203 DEAIEVAEDDE
+203 DEAIEIAEDNE

-234 DDATA
+234 GDATV
-239 EGVVHGESGD
+239 EGVEHGESDD

-276 AKVAEADAADPAEA
+276 AKVAEA

-394 AACVLAYVRFGGQ
+394 AACVSAYVRFGGQ
-407 AGQES
+407 ASQDASQQQAQTHQET
-412 CPATG
+412 PAA
-417 PKRSSRPRRPPP
+417 SSEEGE
-429 RKARNPE
+429 KPE

-531 SPYAADVANLIELY
+531 SPYATDAANLIELY

>member
-73 SLPGDDEPTHAKP
+73 NLPGDDEPTHAKP

-121 GDACGPAA
+121 GDACGLAA
-129 DRGASGAFEKVSNHD
+129 DRGASGAFEKVSDHD
-144 AEARSAATEQA
+144 AEARSVATEQA
-155 GPADAA
+155 GSADAA
-161 DSFNA
+161 DSFDA
-166 DEEVETEASSKA
+166 DEEVETEASSEA
-178 SEVDVTDATDASE
+178 SEVDAAGATDASE

-226 EVDAETLK
+226 EADAETLK
-234 DDATA
+234 GDATA
-239 EGVVHGESGD
+239 EGVEHGESDD

-276 AKVAEADAADPAEA
+276 A
-290 DAAEPAEADASK
+290 EPAEADASK
-302 PAPSSEGPSDAAPK
+302 PAPSSEEPSDAAPK
-316 PAAVFDFDDEHE
+316 PAAIFNFDDEHE

-407 AGQES
+407 AGQDASQRQSQTQQEA
-412 CPATG
+412 PAA
-417 PKRSSRPRRPPP
+417 SSEEGE
-429 RKARNPE
+429 KSE

-447 AEAEALAREQ
+447 ADAEALAREQ

-518 AKAEIENLKVSNS
+518 AKAEIENLKVSSN
-531 SPYAADVANLIELY
+531 SPYAADAANLIELY

-580 ANYVSGNNPYLERYD
+580 ANYVGGNNPYLERYD